1 MTTYSDWDQRLLDQ
15 RSGLEGDRRKA
26 HARRVLAFQTDLE
39 FSGIFARADCG
50 PDDYP
55 SFEVYRGLDGAFYW
69 NSLDRYGDPVG
80 PESEPFP
87 TAEDAY
93 NDAGGV

>member
-26 HARRVLAFQTDLE
+26 HARRVLATKPTLSSQASSPEPTAAPTTIPR
-39 FSGIFARADCG
+39 SRSIG
-50 PDDYP
+50 PR
-55 SFEVYRGLDGAFYW
+55 RGFYW
-69 NSLDRYGDPVG
+69 NSLDRHGDPVG

-93 NDAGGV
+93 NDAGGM